1 MAQTMIFIQADAVV
15 QALFARCT
23 ALSDAG
29 YLDAAAFYMRKIL
42 EVIASSFI
50 DRYDELG
57 LGAQFDEFL
66 AESGQTR
73 SRVSLDD
80 KVDYLLARGNL
91 PEESRATYDDVRR
104 YGNAAVHKTYFEEN
118 PVQHAALLERLGI
131 ELSAYHAM
139 AEQS

>member
-1 MAQTMIFIQADAVV
+1 MPQTKIFIQADAVV

-57 LGAQFDEFL
+57 LGAQFDDFL
-66 AESGQTR
+66 AESGQVRTHA
-73 SRVSLDD
+73 SLDD
-80 KVDYLLARGNL
+80 KVDYLLAKGNL
-91 PEESRATYDDVRR
+91 PEESRSTYDDVRR

-118 PVQHAALLERLGI
+118 AVQHAALLERLAV
-131 ELSAYHAM
+131 ELAAYHEM
-139 AEQS
+139 ALQS